1 MFSIGTKIYE
11 TNANGD
17 SLRTLYDNSDQDLVS
32 FDYNSKTNIFYF
44 ADDKNN
50 KVITYLNYW
59 KSSKST
65 RGCLLKCKLLYI
77 GRRRI
82 WVPGTTL
89 IVLKVVPST
98 IYGVFLQF
106 WRWIWYLVL
115 PSKKLR

>member
-50 KVITYLNYW
+50 KVIIYV
-59 KSSKST
+59 
-65 RGCLLKCKLLYI
+65 YI
-77 GRRRI
+77 FTNLEKASGRIR
-82 WVPGTTL
+82 
-89 IVLKVVPST
+89 
-98 IYGVFLQF
+98 
-106 WRWIWYLVL
+106 
-115 PSKKLR
+115 